1 MNKLPL
7 LNRIIEIKLK
17 GAAFGIRK
25 NCFPA
30 MVLGVLLLFSTLSS
44 HAQGDAKTRTQLD
57 VKQIMVG
64 DQARLFIEIQ
74 NNPATGKV
82 QWPVVPDTFNSL
94 EIVERGK
101 IDTTKEGE
109 LVRYRQR
116 LNVTG
121 FDSGIFK
128 IPAFAFTVTP
138 NSGNPYVVLSDS
150 FALTVQTVAV
160 DTTKGFKGIKGIM
173 YVKSTWKD
181 YLMYFLGAIIFIG
194 LIVFIVIYFLKN
206 KKILAPK
213 PLGPQESLQDKTLR
227 LLAEL
232 DAKSLWQKK
241 QVKEYYIQLTD
252 IVRDY
257 IEQRFRTPAMEL
269 TTDELLHQVKS
280 HKDLV
285 TYYSILSDIL
295 HTADLAKFAKAE
307 PLPQE
312 HLDTMDKAK
321 LFVDKSRPAPTT
333 FELNSQD
340 LQQTN
345 TEPPTEKTI

>member
-7 LNRIIEIKLK
+7 LKSIHKMSSM
-17 GAAFGIRK
+17 GAIHGFGKK
-25 NCFPA
+25 NIPA
-30 MVLGVLLLFSTLSS
+30 MVLGTILLFANLQSY
-44 HAQGDAKTRTQLD
+44 AQGDAKTRTQLD
-57 VKQIMVG
+57 VKQIMIG

-82 QWPVVPDTFNSL
+82 QWPVVPDTFNNL
-94 EIVERGK
+94 EVVERGK
-101 IDTTKEGE
+101 IDTTKEGG

-116 LNVTG
+116 LNITG

-128 IPAFAFTVTP
+128 IPAFAFAVTP

-181 YLMYFLGAIIFIG
+181 YLLYFLGAIIILG
-194 LIVFIVIYFLKN
+194 LMIFVVIYFLKN
-206 KKILAPK
+206 KKVLAPK
-213 PLGPQESLQDKTLR
+213 PRGPVESLQDKTLR

-232 DAKSLWQKK
+232 DSKSLWQKK

-269 TTDELLHQVKS
+269 TTDELLEKVKV

-321 LFVDKSRPAPTT
+321 LFVDRSRPAPTT
-333 FELNSQD
+333 FELNLQD
-340 LQQTN
+340 QPQTN

>member
-7 LNRIIEIKLK
+7 LNRFREISLMVVSI
-17 GAAFGIRK
+17 GK
-25 NCFPA
+25 NS
-30 MVLGVLLLFSTLSS
+30 FSTLVLGALLMFATLPS

-82 QWPVVPDTFNSL
+82 QWPVVPDTFNNL
-94 EIVERGK
+94 EVVERGK
-101 IDTTKEGE
+101 IDTTKEGD

-116 LNVTG
+116 LNITG
-121 FDSGIFK
+121 FDSGVFK
-128 IPAFAFTVTP
+128 IPAFAFSVTP
-138 NSGNPYVVLSDS
+138 NSGNPYIVLSDS

-181 YLMYFLGAIIFIG
+181 YLLYFLGAVVILGILIF
-194 LIVFIVIYFLKN
+194 VVIYFLKN

-269 TTDELLHQVKS
+269 TTDELLHQVQS
-280 HKDLV
+280 HKDLI

-312 HLDTMDKAK
+312 HIDTMDKAK
-321 LFVDKSRPAPTT
+321 LFVDKSRPASTT
-333 FELNSQD
+333 FDLNLPEQ
-340 LQQTN
+340 QQTN